1 MVTSTASNLL
11 GLEYASLT
19 SYGSTSITSYGE
31 TAIYLY
37 AITWNLYGSLTITSH
52 YEGGTGVEFYTSIMN
67 QYGPLTVNASYGVYA
82 GYSGFWN
89 QYGSASS
96 MSNYACVY
104 MAGDEFTWN
113 QFGSATFTPTDASY
127 GAYWETG
134 TWNQQG
140 DLTINSPASTD
151 GTPGVCSDYA
161 IYFDEY
167 TEWIQNGSAT
177 ITGSYCDYGI
187 YPHYTN
193 WEQNGLV
200 MLMVS
205 PHTTG
210 IYLYDYSTWEQNGQ
224 LNIDAT
230 ASGATAIYLTNS
242 LWNSNNNTNIAL
254 STNSESGVIVS
265 GATWNLQYSPVFSG
279 PFQGSKA
286 QCSSSGSILGMPT
299 NITVNNT
306 NPASP
311 CEITYLPELTIGQ
324 PKVMSTNGRTSTFS
338 INATLSTASATAF
351 TAKATVSGSLALL
364 VHTNSNGFQ
373 FTPGTT
379 VATLYGTS
387 NFTDAVY
394 YCGGSA
400 SLSVQPSE
408 NYIIGMAN
416 TVTLSFPEVM
426 PSSASKITS
435 TVASL
440 LMQVLASFF

>member
-1 MVTSTASNLL
+1 
-11 GLEYASLT
+11 
-19 SYGSTSITSYGE
+19 
-31 TAIYLY
+31 
-37 AITWNLYGSLTITSH
+37 
-52 YEGGTGVEFYTSIMN
+52 
-67 QYGPLTVNASYGVYA
+67 
-82 GYSGFWN
+82 
-89 QYGSASS
+89 
-96 MSNYACVY
+96 
-104 MAGDEFTWN
+104 
-113 QFGSATFTPTDASY
+113 
-127 GAYWETG
+127 
-134 TWNQQG
+134 
-140 DLTINSPASTD
+140 
-151 GTPGVCSDYA
+151 
-161 IYFDEY
+161 
-167 TEWIQNGSAT
+167 
-177 ITGSYCDYGI
+177 
-187 YPHYTN
+187 
-193 WEQNGLV
+193 

-205 PHTTG
+205 PLTIG
-210 IYLYDYSTWEQNGQ
+210 IYLYKYSTWEQNGQ

-230 ASGATAIYLTNS
+230 ASGATAIYLGYS
-242 LWNSNNNTNIAL
+242 VWNSNNNTNIAL
-254 STNSESGVIVS
+254 SANSTSGVIVS

-311 CEITYLPELTIGQ
+311 CKITYLPELTIGQ
-324 PKVMSTNGRTSTFS
+324 PKVMSTKGRTSTFS